1 MPEAASSADLTPDLS
16 AMSDEEANLEGL
28 DSESCEG
35 EMKSK
40 VESLHV
46 VVRLEGDGGIKI
58 MELLNFTHKKKI
70 KAKVGEATYPWM
82 LEDDLMI
89 KLHQTEVSGIMSFL
103 SVRTIQIKIGEKWR
117 IYRKELEDRIN

>member
-46 VVRLEGDGGIKI
+46 VVRLEGDSGIKI
-58 MELLNFTHKKKI
+58 MELLNFTHKKKNQSQSWWGYVSLD
-70 KAKVGEATYPWM
+70 VGGWP
-82 LEDDLMI
+82 DD
-89 KLHQTEVSGIMSFL
+89 KTASNWSQ
-103 SVRTIQIKIGEKWR
+103 WN
-117 IYRKELEDRIN
+117 YELPKCKNNSD

>member
-58 MELLNFTHKKKI
+58 MELLNFTHKKK
-70 KAKVGEATYPWM
+70 KSKP
-82 LEDDLMI
+82 
-89 KLHQTEVSGIMSFL
+89 KL
-103 SVRTIQIKIGEKWR
+103 VRLRIPGCWR
-117 IYRKELEDRIN
+117 MTWW